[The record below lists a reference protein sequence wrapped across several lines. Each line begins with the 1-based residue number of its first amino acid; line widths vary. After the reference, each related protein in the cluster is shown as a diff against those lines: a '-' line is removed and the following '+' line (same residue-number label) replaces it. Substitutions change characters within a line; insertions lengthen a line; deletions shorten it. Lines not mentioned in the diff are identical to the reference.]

1 MQLIAHDVSYRHRGS
16 VDPLLTS
23 INHRWSSGS
32 MSAIVGPSGAGKST
46 LLDLLGGIR
55 RPDDGTVRLE
65 SLSGAVS
72 PDVSREQ
79 HQLACAWVLQS
90 NLLLKGRTVLE
101 NVAITMRFQ
110 GHDRRTSSMRAARVL
125 IRLGL
130 GRRLRHVPSELSGGE
145 QQRVTIARSLLSA
158 TPILLADEPTGNLD
172 AANTRRVIQAL
183 RAAAEGG
190 KIVVV
195 ATHDPSVYRV
205 CDDVLDLRPE

>member
-1 MQLIAHDVSYRHRGS
+1 MRLVARDLSYRHRGS
-16 VDPLLTS
+16 TEPLLTAV
-23 INHRWSSGS
+23 NHQWSSGK
-32 MSAIVGPSGAGKST
+32 MSALVGPSGAGKST

-55 RPDDGTVRLE
+55 LPHEGAVQLEATDGTPRVNLT
-65 SLSGAVS
+65 
-72 PDVSREQ
+72 REQ

-101 NVAITMRFQ
+101 NVALTMRFQ
-110 GHDRRTSSMRAARVL
+110 GHDRRTSTMRAARVL

-145 QQRVTIARSLLSA
+145 QQRVTIARSLLST
-158 TPILLADEPTGNLD
+158 TPVLLADEPTGNLD
-172 AANTRRVIQAL
+172 AANTRRVVQAL
-183 RAAAEGG
+183 RAAADDG
-190 KIVVV
+190 KIVIV